1 EDSRVF
7 DNYLNE
13 YNYIKKYRESNREMD
28 RYYLHL
34 IGKGMLSHGQGFNHT
49 NLSRIDV
56 ELEQVWEISNKLD
69 QSLSSYFVLTKDIV
83 ETMWEV
89 SLVGV
94 SRGSAS
100 CFYTNYLLD
109 IVQINPIEYK
119 LPYWRFLNKDR
130 AELPKAYWASNV
142 NVA

>member
-1 EDSRVF
+1 
-7 DNYLNE
+7 
-13 YNYIKKYRESNREMD
+13 MD

-34 IGKGMLSHGQGFNHT
+34 IGEGMKQHNQEFNNI

-56 ELEQVWEISNKLD
+56 ELEQVWKISEKLN
-69 QSLSSYFVLTKDIV
+69 QPLSSYFVLTQDIV
-83 ETMWEV
+83 AMMWEV

-109 IVQINPIEYK
+109 IVQINAIDYD
-119 LPYWRFLNKDR
+119 LPYWR
-130 AELPKAYWASNV
+130 
-142 NVA
+142 